1 MSYLPKSERRIAI
14 LEATLRQVAQVGFG
28 GLTTR
33 GIAQELGA
41 APGTIHHN
49 FASLTD
55 LKCAALQYMAD
66 AEFARYD
73 TLITDLPPEQA
84 LLNMLVPETDTDTAL
99 AARVWISAAD
109 EATRSDQVADVFAE
123 AVNQSQSKLAAFLK
137 NYQSQMGADI
147 EFSPDLLA
155 WKLLALSASLSDFQI
170 SGKVSI
176 NRDQILGLIQ
186 DELKNSLFG
195 PQQQ

>member
-14 LEATLRQVAQVGFG
+14 IEATLRQVAQVGFG

-55 LKCAALQYMAD
+55 LKCAALQHMAD

-73 TLITDLPPEQA
+73 SLIANLPMDQA
-84 LLNMLVPETDTDTAL
+84 LLQMLVPDSGSDTAL
-99 AARVWISAAD
+99 IARVWISAAD
-109 EATRSDQVADVFAE
+109 EATRSDQVGAVFAE
-123 AVNQSQSKLAAFLK
+123 AVNQSQSRLAAFLTAYHSRLGCNAK
-137 NYQSQMGADI
+137 
-147 EFSPDLLA
+147 FSPDLLA
-155 WKLLALSASLSDFQI
+155 WKLLALSTSLSDFQI
-170 SGKVSI
+170 SGKVLI

-186 DELKNSLFG
+186 DELANSLCG
-195 PQQQ
+195 DKR